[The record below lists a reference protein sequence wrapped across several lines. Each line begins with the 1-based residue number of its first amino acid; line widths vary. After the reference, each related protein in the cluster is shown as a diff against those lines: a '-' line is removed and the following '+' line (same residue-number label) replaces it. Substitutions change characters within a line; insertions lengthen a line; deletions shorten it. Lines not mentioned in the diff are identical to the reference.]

1 MRENDA
7 REGGDDLCL
16 AKKLVSTELNPGI
29 SETPKL
35 TLDRLR
41 DVLNPPT
48 LPGHGLAHLSLW
60 ELSYSPGCLQILP
73 VLWVTATRKKSDVE
87 KD

>member
-16 AKKLVSTELNPGI
+16 AKKLVSTELNPGA

-41 DVLNPPT
+41 DVLNPPFCQDMGWHT
-48 LPGHGLAHLSLW
+48 SACGS
-60 ELSYSPGCLQILP
+60 
-73 VLWVTATRKKSDVE
+73 WVTAQAACKSYLSSG
-87 KD
+87 